1 MGMVV
6 ERLKVMNPKDLL
18 KSMEIEAV
26 AGTGVTMSVLPMDL
40 IQKLGLEGIDE
51 VMQDMQ
57 IIRRN
62 RK

>member
-40 IQKLGLEGIDE
+40 IQKLGLEGIDGANVKQHKGGE
-51 VMQDMQ
+51 L
-57 IIRRN
+57 
-62 RK
+62 